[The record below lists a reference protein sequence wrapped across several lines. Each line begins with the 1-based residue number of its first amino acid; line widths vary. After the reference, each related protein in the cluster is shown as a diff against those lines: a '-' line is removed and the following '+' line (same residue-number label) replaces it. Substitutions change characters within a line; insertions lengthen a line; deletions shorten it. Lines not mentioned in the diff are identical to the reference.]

1 MPTVTPT
8 YKTVQD
14 LLKDEKFSIDDY
26 QREYKWEKK
35 QIDEL
40 IDDLTSKFFA
50 DYKPEHGTK
59 DVSGYDNYFLGSII
73 VSRRGGVNYLIDG
86 QQRTTSLTLLLIYL
100 YHRLKALKSNATSKL
115 ESLIFSDDF
124 GSYSFN
130 LKIPDRIPV
139 LEALYEGV
147 SFNTA
152 HQDESLVNMV
162 ERYKDIEEQMD
173 ADPQEPDP
181 LDGAIEHFAYW
192 LMGKVGL
199 IEIAT
204 DDDSYA
210 YTIFE
215 TMNDRGKPLS
225 PTDMLK
231 AYLLGRI
238 QDPEIRA
245 AANEKWKAEI
255 QALMHYGKGKD
266 DDIESN
272 FLKTW
277 LRAQYGRDTRQ
288 RKADAKAEDWEKIG
302 GPFHRWVNDQRELL
316 GLHREE
322 DFVRLIQQDLPFFAR
337 VYRRIL
343 DASHQLTQGLEAVYY
358 NATNDLTLQTPVL
371 MAAVQRDDSDEV
383 IRRKLQ
389 IVATYLDHFL
399 VRRVVNYIRVG
410 YSAIQYTMVQ
420 LIKEV
425 RHKSP
430 DDLVAILT
438 QRLAKDDATLDS
450 AKGGNRKG
458 ISDFRLNML
467 SKRYI
472 HYLLARMTAFIESG
486 CDKGDYFAAYA
497 NRLPNSAK
505 NPYEVEHL
513 WPNRY
518 ADFAAVFPT
527 EDEFSRWRNHF
538 AGLVLLP
545 KSKNASLNDKAYPD
559 KRAHYQDENLL
570 AASLADLPYSHLP
583 RFKVFREAHGFD
595 FKSCPSFGKAEQE
608 ERWKLYASLIK
619 HLWSVDRL
627 KEI

>member
-40 IDDLTSKFFA
+40 INDLTSKFFA
-50 DYKPEHGTK
+50 DYKPEHETK
-59 DVSGYDNYFLGSII
+59 DVSSYDNYFLGSII
-73 VSRRGGVNYLIDG
+73 VSRRGGVNFLIDG

-100 YHRLKALKSNATSKL
+100 YHRLSALNSNAKSKL
-115 ESLIFSDDF
+115 ESLIFSDDY

-130 LKIPDRIPV
+130 LKIPDREPV
-139 LEALYEGV
+139 LKALYEGTT
-147 SFNTA
+147 FNTD
-152 HQDESLVNMV
+152 HQEESLVNMV
-162 ERYKDIEEQMD
+162 ARYNDIAAELD
-173 ADPQEPDP
+173 AEPGEPDP
-181 LDGAIEHFAYW
+181 MDTAIEHFTYW

-204 DDDSYA
+204 DDDAYA

-238 QDPEIRA
+238 KDTEVRS
-245 AANEKWKAEI
+245 AANDKWKAEI

-288 RKADAKAEDWEKIG
+288 RKANAKEEDWEKIG
-302 GPFHRWVNDQRELL
+302 GAFHRWVNDQKGLL
-316 GLHREE
+316 GLNKEA
-322 DFVRLIQQDLPFFAR
+322 DFVELIQKDIPFFAR
-337 VYRRIL
+337 VYRMIL
-343 DASHQLTQGLEAVYY
+343 DATHNYTPGLEGIYY
-358 NATNDLTLQTPVL
+358 NDNNDFTLQTTVL
-371 MAAVQRDDSDEV
+371 MAAVKRDDSEEV

-410 YSAIQYTMVQ
+410 YSAVQYTMVQ

-425 RHKSP
+425 RHKTP
-430 DDLVAILT
+430 EELIDILV
-438 QRLAKDDATLDS
+438 QRLEKDDATLES
-450 AKGGNRKG
+450 AKGGWRKG
-458 ISDFRLNML
+458 VSDFRLNMF

-472 HYLLARMTAFIESG
+472 HYLLARMTAYVEVS
-486 CDKGDYFAAYA
+486 CDKGDRFAAYT
-497 NRLPNSAK
+497 NWLPDSKK
-505 NPYEVEHL
+505 NPFEVEHL
-513 WPNRY
+513 WPY
-518 ADFAAVFPT
+518 HFEDFETEFQT
-527 EDEFSRWRNHF
+527 EDEFNQWRNHIG
-538 AGLVLLP
+538 GLVLLP
-545 KSKNASLNDKAYPD
+545 KSKNASLNDKPYTD
-559 KRAHYQDENLL
+559 KRPHYQDENLL
-570 AASLADLPYSHLP
+570 AASLTDLPYSHLP
-583 RFKVFREAHGFD
+583 RFKTFREANGYA
-595 FKSCPSFGKAEQE
+595 FKACTAFGKEEQM
-608 ERWKLYASLIK
+608 ERRALYTSLIK
-619 HLWSVDRL
+619 HIWSVERI
-627 KEI
+627 KEL

>member
-40 IDDLTSKFFA
+40 INDLTSKFFA
-50 DYKPEHGTK
+50 DYKPEHETK

-73 VSRRGGVNYLIDG
+73 VSRRGGVNFLIDG

-115 ESLIFSDDF
+115 ESLIFSDDY

-130 LKIPDRIPV
+130 LKIPDRTPV
-139 LEALYEGV
+139 LKALFEAAT
-147 SFNTA
+147 FNTDN
-152 HQDESLVNMV
+152 QEESLVNMV
-162 ERYKDIEEQMD
+162 ARYNDIAEELDTDLLEPRPMD
-173 ADPQEPDP
+173 A
-181 LDGAIEHFAYW
+181 AIEHFTYW

-204 DDDSYA
+204 DDDAYA

-238 QDPEIRA
+238 KDADVRST
-245 AANEKWKAEI
+245 ANEKWKLEI
-255 QALMHYGKGKD
+255 QALMHYGRGKD

-288 RKADAKAEDWEKIG
+288 RKANAKEEDWEKIG
-302 GPFHRWVNDQRELL
+302 GPFHRWVNDQKALL
-316 GLHREE
+316 GLHKEE
-322 DFVRLIQQDLPFFAR
+322 DFVSLIQKDIPFFSR
-337 VYRRIL
+337 VYRQIL
-343 DASHQLTQGLEAVYY
+343 EASQTYTPGLEAVYY
-358 NATNDLTLQTPVL
+358 NASNDLTLQTAVL
-371 MAAVQRDDSDEV
+371 MAAVHRDDSEEI
-383 IRRKLQ
+383 IRRNLQ

-425 RHKSP
+425 RHKP
-430 DDLVAILT
+430 P
-438 QRLAKDDATLDS
+438 K
-450 AKGGNRKG
+450 NW
-458 ISDFRLNML
+458 L
-467 SKRYI
+467 SS
-472 HYLLARMTAFIESG
+472 YLKSLRRMT
-486 CDKGDYFAAYA
+486 
-497 NRLPNSAK
+497 
-505 NPYEVEHL
+505 
-513 WPNRY
+513 
-518 ADFAAVFPT
+518 
-527 EDEFSRWRNHF
+527 
-538 AGLVLLP
+538 
-545 KSKNASLNDKAYPD
+545 
-559 KRAHYQDENLL
+559 
-570 AASLADLPYSHLP
+570 P
-583 RFKVFREAHGFD
+583 RSTPRREANGRG
-595 FKSCPSFGKAEQE
+595 SRISGSTCLPSATSITCLRG
-608 ERWKLYASLIK
+608 
-619 HLWSVDRL
+619 
-627 KEI
+627 

>member
-40 IDDLTSKFFA
+40 INDLTSKFFA
-50 DYKPEHGTK
+50 DYKPEHETK

-73 VSRRGGVNYLIDG
+73 VSRRSGVNFLIDG

-100 YHRLKALKSNATSKL
+100 YRRLKALKSNATSKL
-115 ESLIFSDDF
+115 ESLIFSDDY

-130 LKIPDRIPV
+130 LKIPDRTPV
-139 LEALYEGV
+139 LKALFEGTA
-147 SFNTA
+147 FNTDN
-152 HQDESLVNMV
+152 QEESLVNMV
-162 ERYKDIEEQMD
+162 ARYNDIAEELD
-173 ADPQEPDP
+173 TDLLEPDP
-181 LDGAIEHFAYW
+181 MDAAIEHFTYW

-204 DDDSYA
+204 DDDAYA

-238 QDPEIRA
+238 KDSEVRA
-245 AANEKWKAEI
+245 TANEKWKLEI
-255 QALMHYGKGKD
+255 QALMHYGRGKD

-288 RKADAKAEDWEKIG
+288 RKANAKEEDWEKIG
-302 GPFHRWVNDQRELL
+302 GPFHRWVNDQKALL
-316 GLHREE
+316 GLHKEK
-322 DFVRLIQQDLPFFAR
+322 DFVSLIQKDIPFFSL
-337 VYRRIL
+337 VYRQIL
-343 DASHQLTQGLEAVYY
+343 EASQTYTPGLEAVYY
-358 NATNDLTLQTPVL
+358 NASNDLTLQTSVL
-371 MAAVQRDDSDEV
+371 MAAIQRDDSEEV
-383 IRRKLQ
+383 IKRKLQ

-430 DDLVAILT
+430 EELIAVLS
-438 QRLAKDDATLDS
+438 QRLEKDDATLDS
-450 AKGGNRKG
+450 AKGGDRKG
-458 ISDFRLNML
+458 ISDFGINMF

-472 HYLLARMTAFIESG
+472 HYLLARMTAYAEFS
-486 CDKGDYFAAYA
+486 CDKGDRFAAYV
-497 NRLPNSAK
+497 NRLPDSKK

-513 WPNRY
+513 WPNRHEDL
-518 ADFAAVFPT
+518 AEEFPT
-527 EDEFSRWRNHF
+527 EQEFNQWRNHLG
-538 AGLVLLP
+538 GLVLLP
-545 KSKNASLNDKAYPD
+545 KSKNASLNDKPYAG
-559 KRAHYQDENLL
+559 KRAHYSDENLL
-570 AASLADLPYSHLP
+570 AASLTDLPYSHLP
-583 RFKVFREAHGFD
+583 RFKTFRESNNFD
-595 FKSCPSFGKAEQE
+595 FKSCPAFGKQEQRDRRE
-608 ERWKLYASLIK
+608 LYAALIK
-619 HLWSVDRL
+619 HIWSVDRL
-627 KEI
+627 KEL